1 MATRTISMPETMPE
15 AAIPSSGGLR
25 WLISDT
31 LTIAKRN
38 IVHIRRVPEKL
49 FNVTIQPIL
58 FVLLFAFVFG
68 NAIPIPGGGSY
79 REYLMAG
86 IFTQTIAATYMSTAV
101 GVTEDMSK
109 GIIDRFRSLPMT
121 PGAVLGGRSVA
132 DLLESVLAVIVL
144 VVMGLL
150 IGWRAHNG
158 FADTMAAI
166 GLLLLFGFAMIW
178 GGATLGLFARTTET
192 ANVIGFM
199 IFFPISFVSNA
210 FVPTSTMP
218 PVLQTIA
225 EWNPVS
231 ATTAAC
237 RNLFGNPNPMPANA
251 AWPMQ
256 HPELASF
263 LGSLLILAIFMPLA
277 LRRYNSTASR

>member
-1 MATRTISMPETMPE
+1 MATQTYPTLDETV
-15 AAIPSSGGLR
+15 PSGSNLR
-25 WLISDT
+25 WLIADT
-31 LTIAKRN
+31 MTIAKRN

-49 FNVTIQPIL
+49 INVTIQPVL

-101 GVTEDMSK
+101 GVTDDMSK
-109 GIIDRFRSLPMT
+109 GIVDRFRSLPMT
-121 PGAVLGGRSVA
+121 PSAVLGGRSVA
-132 DLLESVLAVIVL
+132 DLIESVIALIVL

-150 IGWRAHNG
+150 IGWRVHNG
-158 FADTMAAI
+158 AGDTLAAL
-166 GLLLLFGFAMIW
+166 GLLLLFGYAMIW
-178 GGATLGLFARTTET
+178 VGATLGLYARTTET
-192 ANVIGFM
+192 ATVIGFI

-218 PVLQTIA
+218 SWLQPIA
-225 EWNPVS
+225 EWNPLS

-237 RNLFGNPNPMPANA
+237 RELFGNPNPMPANSS
-251 AWPMQ
+251 WPMD
-256 HPELASF
+256 HPIEA
-263 LGSLLILAIFMPLA
+263 SLLSSIVMLAIFMPLA
-277 LRRYNSTASR
+277 LRRYKTIASR

>member
-1 MATRTISMPETMPE
+1 MATQSFPTLDATIPTG
-15 AAIPSSGGLR
+15 SGIR
-25 WLISDT
+25 WLIADT

-49 FNVTIQPIL
+49 INVTIQPVL

-68 NAIPIPGGGSY
+68 SAIPIPGGGSY

-86 IFTQTIAATYMSTAV
+86 IFTQTIAATYMTTAV

-109 GIIDRFRSLPMT
+109 GIVDRFRSLPMT
-121 PGAVLGGRSVA
+121 PSAVLGGRSVA
-132 DLLESVLAVIVL
+132 DLIESVIALIVL

-150 IGWRAHNG
+150 IGWQTHNG
-158 FADTMAAI
+158 LGDALAAL
-166 GLLLLFGFAMIW
+166 GLLLLFGFSMIW
-178 GGATLGLFARTTET
+178 VGATLGLFARTTET
-192 ANVIGFM
+192 ASAIGFI

-231 ATTAAC
+231 AITAAC
-237 RNLFGNPNPMPANA
+237 RELFGNPNPMPSDP
-251 AWPMQ
+251 AWPMR
-256 HPELASF
+256 HPIEASI
-263 LGSLLILAIFMPLA
+263 LGSLLILAVFMPLA
-277 LRRYNSTASR
+277 LHRYKTIASR

>member
-1 MATRTISMPETMPE
+1 MATRTLSLPETMPE
-15 AAIPSSGGLR
+15 AAIPTSGGLR
-25 WLISDT
+25 WLVADT

-49 FNVTIQPIL
+49 VNVTIQPIL

-132 DLLESVLAVIVL
+132 DLLESIIAVTVL
-144 VVMGLL
+144 VIMGLL

-158 FADTMAAI
+158 IGDTLGAI

-178 GGATLGLFARTTET
+178 VGAALGLYARTTET

-237 RNLFGNPNPMPANA
+237 RNLFGNPNPMPADA

-256 HPELASF
+256 NPVLASI